1 MMKTLMVGLL
11 SSLFLFTTH
20 SVNALECTVIY
31 KAKRIVTKQYLFRKV
46 SNPEYKAG
54 QKRGNG
60 DTIQQ
65 CKKNALQP
73 LRNKGWKIH
82 YTKVKVVE

>member
-1 MMKTLMVGLL
+1 MKIIIVGLL
-11 SSLFLFTTH
+11 SGLSLLGTQVSH
-20 SVNALECTVIY
+20 ALECTVTY

-54 QKRGNG
+54 LKRGHG
-60 DTIQQ
+60 KTIQE

-73 LRNKGWKIH
+73 LKDKGWEIH
-82 YTKVKVVE
+82 YTKVNIVE